1 MPTVNFTTSK
11 STGKY
16 FVHDTSIDVSACQF
30 KVVRIKDYGQN
41 VIFDSGNIDIN
52 ENTIEVDTTSWTDLS
67 TIVEI
72 FVELSYPAPVS
83 SSLTKGFYLPTLF
96 NIPAQ

>member
-1 MPTVNFTTSK
+1 MATISFTTSK

-16 FVHDTSIDVSACQF
+16 FVHDTSTDVSSNTY
-30 KVVRIKDYGQN
+30 KKVRILDYNQN
-41 VIFDSGNIDIN
+41 EIFNSGSIDIN
-52 ENTIEVDTTSWTDLS
+52 INTIEVDTSTWTDLS

-72 FVELSYPAPVS
+72 FVELTYPPPIAV
-83 SSLTKGFYLPTLF
+83 SLTKGFYLPTLF